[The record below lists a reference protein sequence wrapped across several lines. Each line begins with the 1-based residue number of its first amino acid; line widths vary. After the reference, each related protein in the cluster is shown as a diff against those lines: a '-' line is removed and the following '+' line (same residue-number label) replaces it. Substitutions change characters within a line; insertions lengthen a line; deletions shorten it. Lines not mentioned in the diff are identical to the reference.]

1 MEDDVIV
8 FYYKCH
14 ENQKMLSFF
23 SPKTNDRV
31 GIDIGTSAIKI
42 VHLDLGG
49 EKPVFRNFAIA
60 RLRKGLLQSSGQVI
74 ASHQISKILSM
85 AFTKSNIKCKNVS
98 FSIPSFS
105 SFISFITIPKTFEGE
120 LESKIEIE
128 ARKYIPVPISEI
140 SLGWELINEI
150 GGAKSME
157 VKPQEKKIKVLLM
170 AVSKNVIEK
179 YESIARDCKLNLHSI
194 EVESMSLM
202 RSLVGDDKR
211 TSLILDIGSR
221 ICNILIVAEG
231 SLRGSRNI
239 DVGGGDF
246 SEAIA
251 RSLNVDFVRS
261 EAMKKEWGMKESQLS
276 SIIAPVVE
284 RIIQEVK
291 RMLDLYNKKNPT
303 RPVERMILSGG
314 TAKLRGVKEYLEEK
328 IGLEIV
334 LGNPWGSV
342 EYDRSN
348 EQLLQNFKDEMAVAI
363 GLALKRE

>member
-1 MEDDVIV
+1 
-8 FYYKCH
+8 
-14 ENQKMLSFF
+14 MLSFF
-23 SPKTNDRV
+23 SPKTKDRV

-42 VHLDLGG
+42 VHLDLNG
-49 EKPVFRNFAIA
+49 EKPVFKNFAIA

-74 ASHQISKILSM
+74 ASHQISRILSM
-85 AFTKSNIKCKNVS
+85 ALVKSNIKCKNVS

-128 ARKYIPVPISEI
+128 ARKYIPVPLSEI
-140 SLGWELINEI
+140 SLGWELIKDV

-170 AVSKNVIEK
+170 AVSKNVVEK
-179 YESIARDCKLNLHSI
+179 YEAIARDCRLDLHSI

-202 RSLVGDDKR
+202 RSLVGSDKR
-211 TSLILDIGSR
+211 ANLILDIGSR

-261 EAMKKEWGMKESQLS
+261 EAMKKEWGMNEGQLS
-276 SIIAPVVE
+276 TIIAPVAE

-291 RMLDLYNKKNPT
+291 RMLELYNKKNPT
-303 RPVERMILSGG
+303 RPVEQIVLSGG

-328 IGLEIV
+328 IGLPLIQ
-334 LGNPWGSV
+334 GNPLNSID
-342 EYDRSN
+342 YDRSD
-348 EQLLQNFKDEMAVAI
+348 EQLLQNFKDELSVAM